1 MRANCLCICASFFL
15 SAPGMTLAS
24 TGDPP
29 AASNATTTQHVTPRA
44 SITDKLAKTI
54 TADFKNQRLEDII
67 TFIAKHAGVE
77 IESMWLSDRHAI
89 GMDKNTLIT
98 LKATN
103 LTCLE
108 LIERVLTAAGS
119 DSTGAFGMTWQVS
132 GTDTLQIGPRERLN
146 DFRRVQVYDIS
157 DLLAIVPDFTNAPG
171 FDLNAILQS
180 QNGRGGGSAQ
190 SPFTPANRGTSNQP
204 GTGVSGLPEN
214 PKSQRAQELR
224 FLIIQLIET
233 EQWEESGSDAA
244 SIRFYQGSFIV
255 NAPEYIH
262 RALAGSNR
270 SAQ

>member
-1 MRANCLCICASFFL
+1 MRAKCLCICASFFL

-24 TGDPP
+24 SGDPP

-180 QNGRGGGSAQ
+180 QNGRGGGSAS
-190 SPFTPANRGTSNQP
+190 SPFIASP
-204 GTGVSGLPEN
+204 GTYN
-214 PKSQRAQELR
+214 PSTTGFGGASIPSKLERAEELKIV
-224 FLIIQLIET
+224 IIGFVEP
-233 EQWEESGSDAA
+233 EQWEENGYEGA